1 VTGRRSNRT
10 ACFLGALFEV
20 QTKWG
25 VLFEVQTK
33 WAFQSY
39 LPCSKLPVFLACSC
53 AESASNAHELANG
66 SISSC
71 NLLNLL
77 EIKTFF
83 LHLKGEST
91 IIIHYTKRA
100 LWQCVE
106 VKSGVQRFKESLQ
119 LLQRYNH
126 PTLPVRGRSQAAP
139 PVPS

>member
-1 VTGRRSNRT
+1 
-10 ACFLGALFEV
+10 
-20 QTKWG
+20 
-25 VLFEVQTK
+25 
-33 WAFQSY
+33 
-39 LPCSKLPVFLACSC
+39 VFLACSC

-106 VKSGVQRFKESLQ
+106 VKSGVQRFKGASNYYNGTTILHFRSEGDPKQ
-119 LLQRYNH
+119 LLLFLVE
-126 PTLPVRGRSQAAP
+126 LPDADML
-139 PVPS
+139 